1 MAKQLTPAEVN
12 AAYKKAQSKDTFNQM
27 KQTGANTLGI
37 MGNTIKNADS
47 NMSQNGVFNSSVGQ
61 AKITADRN
69 IAAKA
74 AADKVAADKKAN
86 DAAYEAYEKKAAAAK
101 VVAAKPPVI
110 AAKPPVIAAKP
121 PVVVIPP
128 KTVTPVIAAKPPM
141 AMTTIMPQ
149 ALSKTPLIAAKPPV
163 AVIKKANGGNVSS
176 FAKGGSVKS
185 SASRRGDGIAQR
197 GKTRGM
203 IR

>member
-110 AAKPPVIAAKP
+110 AAKPPV
-121 PVVVIPP
+121 VVIPP